1 MVEVVADMVA
11 AEMVAAAAE
20 MVAAAAEMVVA
31 AAEIVVAAAG
41 VLLVCYHSESQYY
54 AHQNDPCSC

>member
-20 MVAAAAEMVVA
+20 MVAAAADMVVA

-41 VLLVCYHSESQYY
+41 VLVVCYHPESQYY
-54 AHQNDPCSC
+54 AHQKDPCSC

>member
-20 MVAAAAEMVVA
+20 MVAAAADMVVA

-41 VLLVCYHSESQYY
+41 VLVVCYHSESQYY
-54 AHQNDPCSC
+54 AHQKDPCSC